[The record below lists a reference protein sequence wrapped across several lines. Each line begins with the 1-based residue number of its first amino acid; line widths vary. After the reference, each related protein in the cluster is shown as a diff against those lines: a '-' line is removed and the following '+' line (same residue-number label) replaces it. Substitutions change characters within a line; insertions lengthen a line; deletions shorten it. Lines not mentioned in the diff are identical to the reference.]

1 MITFSQFLSLYNE
14 IITLDNPEIESN
26 ISIEEKYGDPF
37 ARFTVDGI
45 PFECSLE
52 KQYLSIFPASHNGR
66 IIQKYIELVQ
76 NQTESP
82 NTNQQNL
89 SPFGYEITLSNQSP
103 ENRFGSFDLKNLY
116 GYKAIKIYNY
126 MVISIKKLINQI
138 ETKGDPVNIISYS
151 AYATNTEPLYDKLF
165 KKFLSEKYI
174 RVSRNSIMKKEIYN
188 MLAHEDE
195 EIKNYQQNVQL
206 KHQDILNFAK
216 SMQNQD
222 REARR

>member
-26 ISIEEKYGDPF
+26 ISIEEKYGDHF

-45 PFECSLE
+45 PFECSIE
-52 KQYLSIFPASHNGR
+52 KQHLSFFRASHNGR
-66 IIQKYIELVQ
+66 IIQKYIEFVK

-89 SPFGYEITLSNQSP
+89 SPFGYEIILSNQSP
-103 ENRFGSFDLKNLY
+103 ENRFMAFNLKNFY

-138 ETKGDPVNIISYS
+138 EAKGDPVNIISYS
-151 AYATNTEPLYDKLF
+151 AYDTNTEPLYDKLF

-174 RVSRNSIMKKEIYN
+174 RVSKNSLMKKEIYN

-216 SMQNQD
+216 SMQDQD